1 MKTEL
6 EKLRLENVRLRNRLA
21 LKDLERSLITPEEQI
36 QCIKNYFDFLTHSED
51 DILDSASIH
60 SLVLYERHLR
70 GEYENK
76 KNC

>member
-21 LKDLERSLITPEEQI
+21 LKDLERSLLTPDEQI
-36 QCIKNYFDFLTHSED
+36 QCIKNYFDFLTSGRD
-51 DILDSASIH
+51 DVLDSSSIY
-60 SLVLYERHLR
+60 SLTLYERYLR
-70 GEYENK
+70 VEHENK